1 MNETTDAATIFG
13 PLWRRKWLILVVG
26 VVVGALTYVY
36 YRHQPDVYL
45 AKTQLYFGGG
55 SEQQGVLNSTLGKTG
70 LSSTQI
76 ADQATLVNST
86 VGEAVR
92 GKLRAE
98 HKLVEA
104 RGKVRAKAI
113 SGSDF
118 IQIEAEAR
126 APLLAARLAND
137 YAQTYVAQ
145 HEESYQRAIKAAIRT
160 TRRQLRRIEVSQQV
174 AASASKGRGASRS
187 SGLSGVATL
196 QSATLSARVNQ
207 LESDLSVSSVKQVGP
222 ATLSTVQFV
231 SPTPKRN
238 AIFGL
243 VIGIALAALAA
254 YAAERF
260 DRRLRTLP
268 DLQSAFDTAILAAL
282 PRAKAPIVQRDGEPQ
297 PADTLLEPLRGLH
310 TALALGDMLERDRG
324 ASPRLILFL
333 SADAGDGKSTLVA
346 DLAIV
351 QRDAGARVAVIEAD
365 MRQPAQASLLALS
378 SPRGL
383 AEVLTGAVTYEG
395 ALQHVGG
402 ILADIG
408 YESAEPAAPVS
419 TVAPAAPVSTVA
431 PAAPVST
438 IAPARRTGT
447 LSVLAGGG
455 PVANP
460 PALIASPTMQELLRS
475 ASADFDYVLIDAPPL
490 RVSDAMPLLRM
501 VDGIVIV
508 GRLGHTRAASAE
520 RLTQLLLRSSTAPVL
535 GVVATAV
542 SRAEI
547 RRHGFSSAYGERH

>member
-26 VVVGALTYVY
+26 VLVAALTYVY
-36 YRHQPDVYL
+36 YRHQHDVYL

-70 LSSTQI
+70 LNSTQI

-86 VGEAVR
+86 IGEAVR
-92 GKLRAE
+92 SKLRE
-98 HKLVEA
+98 QHRLVEA
-104 RGKVRAKAI
+104 RGKVRAKAV

-118 IQIEAEAR
+118 IQIDAEAR
-126 APLLAARLAND
+126 TPLLAARLAND
-137 YAQTYVAQ
+137 YAQTYIAQ
-145 HEESYQRAIKAAIRT
+145 HEQSYQRAIRAAIRT
-160 TRRQLRRIEVSQQV
+160 TRHQLRRIEVTQQV
-174 AASASKGRGASRS
+174 AASASKGKGASRS
-187 SGLSGVATL
+187 AGLSGVATL
-196 QSATLSARVNQ
+196 QSATLSARINQ

-238 AIFGL
+238 AIFGF
-243 VIGIALAALAA
+243 VIGVALAALAA
-254 YAAERF
+254 YGADRF

-268 DLQSAFDTAILAAL
+268 DLQSAFNTAILAAL
-282 PRAKAPIVQRDGEPQ
+282 PRAKAPIVQRDGEPR
-297 PADTLLEPLRGLH
+297 PADALLEPLRGLH
-310 TALALGDMLERDRG
+310 TSLQLGDMLERDRG

-365 MRQPAQASLLALS
+365 MRQPAQAGLLALS

-395 ALQHVGG
+395 ALQHVGA
-402 ILADIG
+402 ILTDIG
-408 YESAEPAAPVS
+408 YESAEPV
-419 TVAPAAPVSTVA
+419 
-431 PAAPVST
+431 APVST
-438 IAPARRTGT
+438 IAPATPVSTIARARRTGT
-447 LSVLAGGG
+447 LSALAGGG
-455 PVANP
+455 PVPNP
-460 PALIASPTMQELLRS
+460 PALLASPAMQELLRS
-475 ASADFDYVLIDAPPL
+475 ATADFDYVLIDAPPL
-490 RVSDAMPLLRM
+490 QVSDAMPLLRM

-508 GRLGHTRAASAE
+508 GRPGHTRAASAE
-520 RLTQLLLRSSTAPVL
+520 RLTQLLSRSSTAPVL

-547 RRHGFSSAYGERH
+547 RRHGFPSAYGERH